1 MFPFCMGEIM
11 LALMEI
17 AESHFESSLVFHDV
31 FPHSRGSIKST
42 ASNFNPPSEVF
53 LDLKCWLTTLSSEN
67 HLNIR
72 PS

>member
-1 MFPFCMGEIM
+1 M

-31 FPHSRGSIKST
+31 FPHSRDSIKST

-53 LDLKCWLTTLSSEN
+53 WISSAGQQLSVLKTTST
-67 HLNIR
+67 
-72 PS
+72 